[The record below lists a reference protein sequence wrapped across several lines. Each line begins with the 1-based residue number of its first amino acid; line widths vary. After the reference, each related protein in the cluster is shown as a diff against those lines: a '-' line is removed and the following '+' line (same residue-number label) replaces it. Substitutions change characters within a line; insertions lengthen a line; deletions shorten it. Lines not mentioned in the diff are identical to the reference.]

1 MLYLVAGL
9 VIFLGVH
16 SLRIFAEPWRAATI
30 AKMGEKSFKGIY
42 SLVSLAGFILLVW
55 GFGVARETP
64 VMVWNPPVAMR
75 HLAGLLT
82 LVAFVFLAA
91 AHVPANAI
99 KARLHHPMVLAV
111 KTWALAH
118 LLANGTLA
126 HLVLFGSFLVWG
138 VLDFIASR
146 KRDRAQGTQYPAGT
160 AKGTAIAVV
169 SGLVVWALFAFW
181 LHGLLIGVKPMGV

>member
-9 VIFLGVH
+9 IIFLGVH
-16 SLRIFAEPWRAATI
+16 SLRIFAEPWRIATI

-42 SLVSLAGFILLVW
+42 SLVSLAGFVLLVW

-64 VMVWNPPVAMR
+64 VMVWNPPVGMR

-126 HLVLFGSFLVWG
+126 HFVLFGSFLVWG